1 MFFFFF
7 QNSIFGRKKNIFI
20 VWIYCKFLFVFIQI
34 NFFVLFDFFKI
45 IFVGFFVGFSKELFF
60 HVWNEGKSF
69 QGNFF
74 FPFCRILF
82 FLVWNHSQAWYWCTG
97 ETRVT
102 FLNVFNLLTCLKS
115 TRNKKCLQQKR
126 RRIKLSLP
134 VKCWSFCLQAAE
146 QLYRN
151 EPAPSLILYQVSCS
165 EPPAL
170 HVVFYMWLLL
180 IMNILK

>member
-1 MFFFFF
+1 MWVFLLFFC
-7 QNSIFGRKKNIFI
+7 QRI
-20 VWIYCKFLFVFIQI
+20 V
-34 NFFVLFDFFKI
+34 
-45 IFVGFFVGFSKELFF
+45 F

-82 FLVWNHSQAWYWCTG
+82 FSLCETTVGPDTDVQVRHVWKPVG
-97 ETRVT
+97 T
-102 FLNVFNLLTCLKS
+102 FLHVFNLLTWLK
-115 TRNKKCLQQKR
+115 TTWNKKRLQQKR

-134 VKCWSFCLQAAE
+134 VKCWVFCPQAAE

-165 EPPAL
+165 APPAL